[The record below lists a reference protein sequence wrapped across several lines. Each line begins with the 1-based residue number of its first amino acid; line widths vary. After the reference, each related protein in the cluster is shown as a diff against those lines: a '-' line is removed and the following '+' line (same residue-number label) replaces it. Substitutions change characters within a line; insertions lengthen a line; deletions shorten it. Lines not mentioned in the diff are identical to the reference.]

1 MKKQYQGFKMTEI
14 ELGVK
19 RRCIS
24 CGTKFYDFLK
34 APIICPNCAT
44 EFDPEQL
51 LKSRKGRVSSKSAV
65 IEVVKKEK
73 DEEDF
78 QDNTLLDEAELDPD
92 IDNVEDDGLP
102 SDEDEFI
109 TVGND
114 DDEATT
120 TFTNG
125 EEFMD
130 NLTED
135 AGEDDIDEDE
145 ETNPSSKKEEK

>member
-1 MKKQYQGFKMTEI
+1 MTEI

-34 APIICPNCAT
+34 APIICPNCTA

-73 DEEDF
+73 DEEDY
-78 QDNTLLDEAELDPD
+78 QDNTLLNEPELEHEIDD
-92 IDNVEDDGLP
+92 IEDDGLP
-102 SDEDEFI
+102 SDEDDFI
-109 TVGND
+109 AVSDD
-114 DDEATT
+114 DDEVPSG
-120 TFTNG
+120 TFADD

-135 AGEDDIDEDE
+135 ATEDDIDEDQETSVSSENDE
-145 ETNPSSKKEEK
+145 E

>member
-1 MKKQYQGFKMTEI
+1 MTEI
-14 ELGVK
+14 ELGIK

-34 APIICPNCAT
+34 SPIICPNCAT

-65 IEVVKKEK
+65 IEVVKKGK

-78 QDNTLLDEAELDPD
+78 QDNALLVEAELDPH
-92 IDNVEDDGLP
+92 IDDVEDDELS

-109 TVGND
+109 TVSD
-114 DDEATT
+114 DEDEATT
-120 TFTNG
+120 TFTND

-145 ETNPSSKKEEK
+145 ETNPSSEKEEK

>member
-1 MKKQYQGFKMTEI
+1 MTEI

-24 CGTKFYDFLK
+24 CGTKFYDFLR

-92 IDNVEDDGLP
+92 IDDVEDDGLP

-109 TVGND
+109 TVGDD

-145 ETNPSSKKEEK
+145 ETDPSSKKEEE

>member
-1 MKKQYQGFKMTEI
+1 MTEI
-14 ELGVK
+14 ELGIK

-65 IEVVKKEK
+65 LEVVKKGK

-92 IDNVEDDGLP
+92 IDDVEDDGLP

-109 TVGND
+109 TVGDD

>member
-1 MKKQYQGFKMTEI
+1 MTEI

-51 LKSRKGRVSSKSAV
+51 LKSRKGRVSSKSAA

-92 IDNVEDDGLP
+92 IDDVEDDGLP

-109 TVGND
+109 TVGDD

-145 ETNPSSKKEEK
+145 ETNPSAKKEEK

>member
-1 MKKQYQGFKMTEI
+1 MTEI

-24 CGTKFYDFLK
+24 CGIKFYDFLK
-34 APIICPNCAT
+34 APIICPKCGA

-51 LKSRKGRVSSKSAV
+51 LKSRKGRVSSKSAI

-73 DEEDF
+73 DDEDF
-78 QDNTLLDEAELDPD
+78 QDDTLLNEAELDPD
-92 IDNVEDDGLP
+92 IDDVEDVGLP
-102 SDEDEFI
+102 SDENEFI
-109 TVGND
+109 TVSDD

-120 TFTNG
+120 TFTNN

-130 NLTED
+130 NLSED

>member
-1 MKKQYQGFKMTEI
+1 MKKHYQGFKMTEI

-34 APIICPNCAT
+34 VPIICPNCAI

-73 DEEDF
+73 DEEGF
-78 QDNTLLDEAELDPD
+78 QDNTLLDESELDPD
-92 IDNVEDDGLP
+92 IDDVEDDGLP

-109 TVGND
+109 TVSDD

-120 TFTNG
+120 TFAND

-130 NLTED
+130 NLAED
-135 AGEDDIDEDE
+135 SGEDDIDEDE
-145 ETNPSSKKEEK
+145 ETNPSSKKEEE

>member
-1 MKKQYQGFKMTEI
+1 MTEI

-65 IEVVKKEK
+65 IEVAKKEK

-92 IDNVEDDGLP
+92 IDDVEDDGLP

-109 TVGND
+109 TVSDD

-120 TFTNG
+120 TFTND

-130 NLTED
+130 NLAED

-145 ETNPSSKKEEK
+145 ETNPSLKKEEK

>member
-1 MKKQYQGFKMTEI
+1 MTEI

-34 APIICPNCAT
+34 APIICPNCTT

-65 IEVVKKEK
+65 IEAVKKEK
-73 DEEDF
+73 DEEGF
-78 QDNTLLDEAELDPD
+78 QDNTLLDETELDPD
-92 IDNVEDDGLP
+92 IDDDEVDGLP

-109 TVGND
+109 TVSED

-120 TFTNG
+120 TFTNN

-145 ETNPSSKKEEK
+145 ETNPSSKKEEE

>member
-1 MKKQYQGFKMTEI
+1 MTEI

-51 LKSRKGRVSSKSAV
+51 LKSRKGRVSSKSAA

-92 IDNVEDDGLP
+92 IDDDEDDGLP

-109 TVGND
+109 TVSDD

-120 TFTNG
+120 TFAND

-130 NLTED
+130 NLAED

-145 ETNPSSKKEEK
+145 ETNPSSKKEEE

>member
-1 MKKQYQGFKMTEI
+1 MTEI
-14 ELGVK
+14 ELGIK

-65 IEVVKKEK
+65 IEVVKKGK

-78 QDNTLLDEAELDPD
+78 QDNALLVEAELDPD
-92 IDNVEDDGLP
+92 IDDVEDDELS

-109 TVGND
+109 TVSD
-114 DDEATT
+114 DEDEATT
-120 TFTNG
+120 TFTND

-145 ETNPSSKKEEK
+145 ETNSSSKKEKK

>member
-1 MKKQYQGFKMTEI
+1 MTEI

-34 APIICPNCAT
+34 APIICPKCAT

-51 LKSRKGRVSSKSAV
+51 LKSRKGRVSSKSAI

-73 DEEDF
+73 DDEDF
-78 QDNTLLDEAELDPD
+78 QDDTLLNEAELDPD
-92 IDNVEDDGLP
+92 IDDVEDDGLP
-102 SDEDEFI
+102 SDENEFI
-109 TVGND
+109 TVSDD

-120 TFTNG
+120 TFTNN

-130 NLTED
+130 NLSED

-145 ETNPSSKKEEK
+145 EINPSSKKEEK

>member
-1 MKKQYQGFKMTEI
+1 MTEI
-14 ELGVK
+14 ELGIK

-34 APIICPNCAT
+34 APIICPNCGI

-51 LKSRKGRVSSKSAV
+51 LKSRKGRISSKSAV
-65 IEVVKKEK
+65 IEVVKKGK

-92 IDNVEDDGLP
+92 IDDVEDDGLP

-109 TVGND
+109 AVSED
-114 DDEATT
+114 DDEDTT
-120 TFTNG
+120 TFTND

-135 AGEDDIDEDE
+135 AGEDDLDEDE

>member
-1 MKKQYQGFKMTEI
+1 MTEI

-65 IEVVKKEK
+65 IEVVKKVK

-92 IDNVEDDGLP
+92 IDNVEDD
-102 SDEDEFI
+102 DED
-109 TVGND
+109 
-114 DDEATT
+114 TT
-120 TFTNG
+120 TFTND

>member
-1 MKKQYQGFKMTEI
+1 MTEI
-14 ELGVK
+14 ELGIK

-65 IEVVKKEK
+65 IEVVKKGK

-78 QDNTLLDEAELDPD
+78 QDNALLVEAELDPD
-92 IDNVEDDGLP
+92 IDDVEDDGLS

-109 TVGND
+109 TVGD
-114 DDEATT
+114 DEDEATT
-120 TFTNG
+120 TFTND

-145 ETNPSSKKEEK
+145 ETNSSSKKEKK

>member
-1 MKKQYQGFKMTEI
+1 MTEI
-14 ELGVK
+14 ELGIK

-24 CGTKFYDFLK
+24 CGAKFYDFLK
-34 APIICPNCAT
+34 APIICPNCGT

-65 IEVVKKEK
+65 IEVVKKGK

-92 IDNVEDDGLP
+92 IDDVEDDGLP

-109 TVGND
+109 TVSED

-120 TFTNG
+120 TFTND

-145 ETNPSSKKEEK
+145 ETNSSSKKEEK

>member
-1 MKKQYQGFKMTEI
+1 MTEI
-14 ELGVK
+14 ELGIK

-34 APIICPNCAT
+34 APIICPNCGT

-78 QDNTLLDEAELDPD
+78 QDNTLLNESELDPD
-92 IDNVEDDGLP
+92 IDDVEDDGLP

-109 TVGND
+109 TVSD
-114 DDEATT
+114 EDDEATT
-120 TFTNG
+120 TFGND

-130 NLTED
+130 NLAED

-145 ETNPSSKKEEK
+145 ETNPSSKKEEE

>member
-1 MKKQYQGFKMTEI
+1 M
-14 ELGVK
+14 ELNDVALVVGL
-19 RRCIS
+19 
-24 CGTKFYDFLK
+24 KFYDFLK

-92 IDNVEDDGLP
+92 IDDVEDDGLP

-109 TVGND
+109 TVSDD

-120 TFTNG
+120 TFTND

>member
-1 MKKQYQGFKMTEI
+1 MTEI

-92 IDNVEDDGLP
+92 IDDVEDDGLP

-109 TVGND
+109 AVSED
-114 DDEATT
+114 DDEDTT
-120 TFTNG
+120 TFTND

-145 ETNPSSKKEEK
+145 ETNPSLKKEEK

>member
-1 MKKQYQGFKMTEI
+1 MTEI

-34 APIICPNCAT
+34 VPIICPNCAT
-44 EFDPEQL
+44 EFDPELL

-65 IEVVKKEK
+65 IEAVKKEK

-78 QDNTLLDEAELDPD
+78 QDDTLLDEAELDPD
-92 IDNVEDDGLP
+92 IDDVEDDGLP

-109 TVGND
+109 TVGDD
-114 DDEATT
+114 DDEAST

>member
-1 MKKQYQGFKMTEI
+1 MTEI
-14 ELGVK
+14 ELGIK

-34 APIICPNCAT
+34 APIICPNCGT

-65 IEVVKKEK
+65 IEVVKKGK

-92 IDNVEDDGLP
+92 IDDVEDDGLP

-109 TVGND
+109 TVGDD

-120 TFTNG
+120 TFSNG

>member
-1 MKKQYQGFKMTEI
+1 M
-14 ELGVK
+14 
-19 RRCIS
+19 
-24 CGTKFYDFLK
+24 K

-65 IEVVKKEK
+65 IEAVKKEK
-73 DEEDF
+73 DEEGF
-78 QDNTLLDEAELDPD
+78 QDNTLLDETELDPD
-92 IDNVEDDGLP
+92 IDDDEDDGLP

-109 TVGND
+109 TVSED

-120 TFTNG
+120 TFTND

-145 ETNPSSKKEEK
+145 ETNPSSKKEQK

>member
-1 MKKQYQGFKMTEI
+1 MTEI

-51 LKSRKGRVSSKSAV
+51 LKSRKGRVSSKSAA

-92 IDNVEDDGLP
+92 IDDVEDDGLP

-109 TVGND
+109 TVGDD

-145 ETNPSSKKEEK
+145 ETNPSSKKEEE

>member
-1 MKKQYQGFKMTEI
+1 MTEI

-34 APIICPNCAT
+34 VPIICPNCAT

-65 IEVVKKEK
+65 IEAVKKEK
-73 DEEDF
+73 DEEGF
-78 QDNTLLDEAELDPD
+78 QDNTLLDETELDPD
-92 IDNVEDDGLP
+92 IDDEDDGLP

-109 TVGND
+109 TVSED

-120 TFTNG
+120 TFAND

-130 NLTED
+130 NLAED

-145 ETNPSSKKEEK
+145 ETNPSSKKEEE

>member
-1 MKKQYQGFKMTEI
+1 MTEI

-34 APIICPNCAT
+34 VPIICPNCAT

-51 LKSRKGRVSSKSAV
+51 LKSRKGRVSSKSAT

-78 QDNTLLDEAELDPD
+78 QDNTLLDESELDPD
-92 IDNVEDDGLP
+92 IDDVEDDGLP

-109 TVGND
+109 TVSDD

-120 TFTNG
+120 TFAND

-130 NLTED
+130 NLAED

-145 ETNPSSKKEEK
+145 ETNPSSKKEEE

>member
-65 IEVVKKEK
+65 IEVVKKGK

-92 IDNVEDDGLP
+92 IDDVEDDGLP
-102 SDEDEFI
+102 TDENEFI
-109 TVGND
+109 TVSDD

-120 TFTNG
+120 TFTNN

-130 NLTED
+130 NLSED

>member
-1 MKKQYQGFKMTEI
+1 MTEI
-14 ELGVK
+14 ELGIK

-34 APIICPNCAT
+34 APIICPNCAA

-65 IEVVKKEK
+65 IEVVKKGK

-78 QDNTLLDEAELDPD
+78 QGNTLIDEAELDPD
-92 IDNVEDDGLP
+92 IDDVEDDGLP

-109 TVGND
+109 TVSD
-114 DDEATT
+114 DEDEATT
-120 TFTNG
+120 TFTND

-135 AGEDDIDEDE
+135 AGEDDIDEEE

>member
-1 MKKQYQGFKMTEI
+1 MTVI
-14 ELGVK
+14 ELGIK

-34 APIICPNCAT
+34 APIICPNCGI

-65 IEVVKKEK
+65 IEVVKKGK

-92 IDNVEDDGLP
+92 IDDVEDDGLP

-109 TVGND
+109 AVSED

-120 TFTNG
+120 TFTND